1 MGDRLYHVSNDRDE
15 SWRSVEGSMQTLTE
29 KITGRSAHVSVI
41 GLGYVGLPLAVEFA
55 KAGYRVTGIDA
66 DDERV
71 AEINAGSCPIQD
83 VDAKT
88 LKQVV
93 DAGAFSATTD
103 FAVLDNV
110 DAISICVPTPLGKTK
125 EPDIS
130 YIMSVSGEIRQHLH
144 VGQLIV
150 LESTTYPGTTDEVL
164 LPLLEESGLKLGQDF
179 FLAFSPERIDPGNQS
194 FQLTNTPKI
203 IGGAT
208 PECTQVA
215 KLLYEQII
223 TQVVPVSSSRAAEMV
238 KLLENTFRAVNI
250 GLVNEVALM
259 CNRLDLD
266 VWEIID
272 AASTKPFGFMPF
284 YPGPGLGGHCI
295 PLDPHYLAWKLK
307 TLDYRA
313 RFIELADDINTS
325 MPHHVVNRVT
335 DVLNEGS
342 KSVKG
347 SKLLVLGVTYKP
359 DTNDLRESPALEVIR
374 LLQMKGGDVS
384 FHDPYITYVEMP
396 NLTYTELSNSI
407 LHWADC
413 VIITTDHS
421 VYDYDWVVQH
431 AKSVVDTRNATR
443 DVIHQREKIH
453 KL

>member
-1 MGDRLYHVSNDRDE
+1 
-15 SWRSVEGSMQTLTE
+15 MQTLTE
-29 KITGRSAHVSVI
+29 KITGRSAHISVI

-55 KAGYRVTGIDA
+55 QAGYRVTGIDA
-66 DDERV
+66 DGERV
-71 AEINAGSCPIQD
+71 AEINAGLCPIQD
-83 VDAKT
+83 VDAQT

-93 DAGAFSATTD
+93 DAGAFSATTE
-103 FAVLDNV
+103 FAVLKDV
-110 DAISICVPTPLGKTK
+110 DAMSICVPTPLGKTK

-130 YIMSVSGEIRQHLH
+130 YILSVSGEIRQHLH
-144 VGQLIV
+144 AGQLIV

-164 LPLLEESGLKLGQDF
+164 LPLLEASGLKLGQDF
-179 FLAFSPERIDPGNQS
+179 FLAFSPERIDPGNQT

-203 IGGAT
+203 IGGTT

-215 KLLYEQII
+215 QLLYEQII
-223 TQVVPVSSSRAAEMV
+223 AHVVPVSSSRAAEMV

-259 CNRLDLD
+259 CNRLELD

-335 DVLNEGS
+335 DVLNEVS

-347 SKLLVLGVTYKP
+347 SKLLVLGVAYKP
-359 DTNDLRESPALEVIR
+359 DTNDLRESPALEVMR

-384 FHDPYITYVEMP
+384 FHDPYITHVEMP
-396 NLTYTELSNSI
+396 NLTYTELSDSI
-407 LHWADC
+407 LQWADC
-413 VIITTDHS
+413 VIITTHHS
-421 VYDYDWVVQH
+421 VYDYAWVVQH
-431 AKSVVDTRNATR
+431 AKSIVDTRNATR
-443 DVIHQREKIH
+443 AVHHHREKIH

>member
-1 MGDRLYHVSNDRDE
+1 
-15 SWRSVEGSMQTLTE
+15 MQTLTE
-29 KITGRSAHVSVI
+29 KITGRTAHVSVI

-55 KAGYRVTGIDA
+55 KVGYRVTGIDA
-66 DDERV
+66 DGARV
-71 AEINAGSCPIQD
+71 AEINARSCPIQD

-93 DAGAFSATTD
+93 DAGALSATLD
-103 FAVLDNV
+103 FAVLKDV

-130 YIMSVSGEIRQHLH
+130 YIMSVSGEIRRHLRA
-144 VGQLIV
+144 GQLIV

-164 LPLLEESGLKLGQDF
+164 LPLFEESGLKLGQDF
-179 FLAFSPERIDPGNQS
+179 FLAFSPERIDPGNHK

-203 IGGAT
+203 IGGTT

-215 KLLYEQII
+215 QLLYEQII
-223 TQVVPVSSSRAAEMV
+223 DQVVPVSSSRAAEMV

-259 CNRLDLD
+259 CDRLELD

-347 SKLLVLGVTYKP
+347 AKLLVLGVAYKP

-384 FHDPYITYVEMP
+384 FHDPYITHVEIP
-396 NLTYTELSNSI
+396 NLTYTELSHSI
-407 LHWADC
+407 LNWADC
-413 VIITTDHS
+413 VIITTHHS
-421 VYDYDWVVQH
+421 VYDYAWVVQH

-443 DVIHQREKIH
+443 DVSHQREKIH